1 MAANATLSQVLQR
14 IRLQRQVSNP
24 AILYGMHSDGCLF
37 VTMDHPYKFC
47 GIFLLKGDPS

>member
-1 MAANATLSQVLQR
+1 MAANATLSQVLDLIRRQR
-14 IRLQRQVSNP
+14 HVSNP
-24 AILYGMHSDGCLF
+24 TIPYGKHSDGCLF